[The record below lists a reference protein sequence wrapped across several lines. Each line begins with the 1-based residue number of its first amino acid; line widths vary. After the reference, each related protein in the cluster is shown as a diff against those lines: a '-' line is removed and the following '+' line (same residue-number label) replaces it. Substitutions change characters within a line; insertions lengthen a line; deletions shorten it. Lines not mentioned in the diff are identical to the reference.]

1 MRQGS
6 VFFSL
11 KTPTEPFIVK
21 RNIGTIDYVKGEI
34 KLNPIKIISSQSG
47 NNSIIEVS
55 AIPISNDVI
64 GLQDLYLILD
74 NSKTK
79 VNTVVDLI
87 SSGDD
92 ISGSNYTVTS
102 SYETGDLVRGIP
114 IIGSHYIY
122 NHNNSDYNCC

>member
-1 MRQGS
+1 M
-6 VFFSL
+6 
-11 KTPTEPFIVK
+11 
-21 RNIGTIDYVKGEI
+21 
-34 KLNPIKIISSQSG
+34 
-47 NNSIIEVS
+47 
-55 AIPISNDVI
+55 
-64 GLQDLYLILD
+64 ILD

-114 IIGSHYIY
+114 IIGSQATSTTTTTQTTTVVNPTSTSTSQSVSVSVSTPSSTPSSSPSSGSGGYSSY
-122 NHNNSDYNCC
+122 